1 MTQLLQVYK
10 KYSSHLTCENLLS
23 LVVFFAPLY
32 LIRFSIFNIP
42 TNFLEISILIALFFC
57 LLFKSNDARK
67 IRIEKKYL
75 ILVAFLFLGLFSSA
89 LYNQNLLQEFGIIKS
104 WFVFPLIFSF
114 LSIRILRNKQD
125 IDKILKAY
133 FFSALTI
140 SLLGLF
146 FTATDRL
153 TFDGRLEIFYNSP
166 NYLAMFLAPAVL
178 IGFYFLQNKPVSKQ
192 LLIAQITILI
202 NLYFTYSYSAWIA
215 ILFSASLFF
224 LITNK
229 EIFCK
234 KKIVIFSILIFLLA
248 VSQINNQKIQTI
260 FNPENHSSLESR
272 FAIWHSATKIIADN
286 FWLGIGPGN
295 FQEKYLEYQKYFPP
309 YPEWAVPHPHNIFLA
324 FWLQSGIIGL
334 ASFVLL
340 IIFWL
345 QSVFSK
351 TSKQKNAPWKKL
363 GALLIVV
370 TLYFLIHGIA
380 DTTYWKNDLSLY
392 FWIFFSLGI
401 FFTNIKD

>member
-1 MTQLLQVYK
+1 MTQILQIYK
-10 KYSSHLTCENLLS
+10 KYSTHLTCKNLLL

-75 ILVAFLFLGLFSSA
+75 ILITFIFLGMISSA
-89 LYNQNLLQEFGIIKS
+89 LYNQNLLRELGIIKG
-104 WFVFPLIFSF
+104 WFIFPLIFS
-114 LSIRILRNKQD
+114 LLLIKNTKNIQD
-125 IDKILKAY
+125 ANKILKVY
-133 FFSALTI
+133 FFSASI
-140 SLLGLF
+140 MSLLGLF
-146 FTATDRL
+146 FIATNRF

-166 NYLAMFLAPAVL
+166 NYLAMFLSPAVL
-178 IGFYFLQNKPVSKQ
+178 IGFYFLHSKPVSKT
-192 LLIAQITILI
+192 LLITQIIILI

-215 ILFSASLFF
+215 ILFSALLFF

-334 ASFVLL
+334 ISFVLL
-340 IIFWL
+340 LIFWL
-345 QSVFSK
+345 QAIFLIPSK
-351 TSKQKNAPWKKL
+351 KRSTPEEKL
-363 GALLIVV
+363 GALLIVIM
-370 TLYFLIHGIA
+370 LYFLLHGMT

>member
-23 LVVFFAPLY
+23 LIVFFAPLY

-42 TNFLEISILIALFFC
+42 TNFLEISILIAFFFC
-57 LLFKSNDARK
+57 LPSKPNDTQE

-75 ILVAFLFLGLFSSA
+75 ILIIFIFLGLISSA
-89 LYNQNLLQEFGIIKS
+89 LYNQNLLRELGIIKG
-104 WFVFPLIFSF
+104 WFIFPLIFS
-114 LSIRILRNKQD
+114 LLLIKNTKDIQD
-125 IDKILKAY
+125 ANKILKAY
-133 FFSALTI
+133 FFSASI
-140 SLLGLF
+140 MSLLGLF
-146 FTATDRL
+146 FIATNRF

-215 ILFSASLFF
+215 ILFSAILFF

-229 EIFCK
+229 DIFYN
-234 KKIVIFSILIFLLA
+234 KKIIIFSLLIFLLA
-248 VSQINNQKIQTI
+248 ISQINNQKMQNIL
-260 FNPENHSSLESR
+260 NPENHSSLESR
-272 FAIWHSATKIIADN
+272 LVIWRSTAKIITDN

-334 ASFVLL
+334 ISFVLL
-340 IIFWL
+340 LILWL
-345 QSVFSK
+345 QAVFLVISK
-351 TSKQKNAPWKKL
+351 KRSAPEKKL
-363 GALLIVV
+363 GALLVV
-370 TLYFLIHGIA
+370 IMLYFLLHGMT

-392 FWIFFSLGI
+392 FWTFFSLGI